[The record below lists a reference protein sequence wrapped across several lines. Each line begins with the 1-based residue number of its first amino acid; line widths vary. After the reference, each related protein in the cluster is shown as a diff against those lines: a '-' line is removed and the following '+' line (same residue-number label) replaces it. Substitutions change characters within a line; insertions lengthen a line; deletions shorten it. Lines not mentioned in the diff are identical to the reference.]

1 MLLESIA
8 DDDER
13 ADGVDLFVASTDHDY
28 LSICL
33 SSKRMRV
40 CPIIDKRVRDG
51 DGRSCYQN
59 APQVACTHL
68 HGVVVAIV
76 PVVGIGVAGCIHE
89 CRVNPR
95 SVLREEVNRISLY
108 PSCIGQCVVNVDD
121 DVGGGLDLRKTAA
134 R

>member
-8 DDDER
+8 DDDDER

-51 DGRSCYQN
+51 HVN
-59 APQVACTHL
+59 ACPVETV
-68 HGVVVAIV
+68 GV
-76 PVVGIGVAGCIHE
+76 
-89 CRVNPR
+89 
-95 SVLREEVNRISLY
+95 
-108 PSCIGQCVVNVDD
+108 
-121 DVGGGLDLRKTAA
+121 
-134 R
+134 